1 MSKNRKAQKIKAEI
15 IRGEL
20 PIRKSDEPTGIKESE
35 DCYGEWIPYKA
46 PLKGLK
52 NLVTQSSI
60 LPQCIAAYAK
70 NIAGFGLGVR
80 YKEDVQ
86 DTKNLEEEFNRL
98 QSIVELLSLDC
109 DIKEVFEQLV
119 EARETYGI
127 AYLEV
132 LRDSEGKVESV
143 YCLNNIHTVEKSRES
158 DETVMSDFYYRG
170 EKIVRRKRFRKYRQ
184 RINAKTVYFK
194 EFGDKRIMDK
204 NTGEYVDTKTVKV
217 EISDQANEILEFRLG
232 SEPYGEV
239 RWIGQILN
247 IDGSRKAENL
257 NKTYFENGRHT
268 PLAILIKGGT
278 LTDKSFNDLQVYM
291 NDIKGEAGQHSFM
304 LLEAE
309 KNENSTGMTE
319 EKTPEIE
326 IKNLADILQHDE
338 LFQDYLENSRK
349 KVQSAFRLP
358 DLYLGYTTDFNR
370 ATAQTAME
378 VTEKQVFQTERQSL
392 AWIINN
398 KLLNEYGFMNVEV
411 YFKEPDITNPDD
423 LFKMLTVANNAGGLT
438 PNKAKEILYSQI
450 GETSDDFEEEW
461 GNTPVIV
468 SRNTISSLDTAI
480 MKAQN
485 ADENTEIISVMK
497 SVRSMLRKM
506 NKGG

>member
-1 MSKNRKAQKIKAEI
+1 
-15 IRGEL
+15 
-20 PIRKSDEPTGIKESE
+20 
-35 DCYGEWIPYKA
+35 
-46 PLKGLK
+46 
-52 NLVTQSSI
+52 
-60 LPQCIAAYAK
+60 
-70 NIAGFGLGVR
+70 
-80 YKEDVQ
+80 
-86 DTKNLEEEFNRL
+86 
-98 QSIVELLSLDC
+98 
-109 DIKEVFEQLV
+109 
-119 EARETYGI
+119 
-127 AYLEV
+127 
-132 LRDSEGKVESV
+132 
-143 YCLNNIHTVEKSRES
+143 
-158 DETVMSDFYYRG
+158 
-170 EKIVRRKRFRKYRQ
+170 
-184 RINAKTVYFK
+184 
-194 EFGDKRIMDK
+194 
-204 NTGEYVDTKTVKV
+204 
-217 EISDQANEILEFRLG
+217 
-232 SEPYGEV
+232 
-239 RWIGQILN
+239 
-247 IDGSRKAENL
+247 
-257 NKTYFENGRHT
+257 
-268 PLAILIKGGT
+268 
-278 LTDKSFNDLQVYM
+278 M

-398 KLLNEYGFMNVEV
+398 KLLNEYGFKNVEV

>member
-1 MSKNRKAQKIKAEI
+1 MSRNKKTQKIKAEI
-15 IRGEL
+15 IRAEQL
-20 PIRKSDEPTGIKESE
+20 IKKSDEPTGIKEAESS
-35 DCYGEWIPYKA
+35 YSEWIPYEVSLA
-46 PLKGLK
+46 GLK
-52 NLVTQSSI
+52 NLVNHSSI
-60 LPQCIAAYAK
+60 LPQCITAYAK

-80 YKEDVQ
+80 YREDVQ
-86 DTKNLEEEFNRL
+86 DTENLEEEFNRL
-98 QSIVELLSLDC
+98 KSIVELLSFDC
-109 DIKEVFEQLV
+109 DIKEIFEQIV

-132 LRDSEGKVESV
+132 LRDGEGRVESV

-158 DETVMSDFYYRG
+158 DETVMSDFYYKG
-170 EKIVRRKRFRKYRQ
+170 EKKVRQKRFRKYRQ

-194 EFGDKRIMDK
+194 EFGDKRIMNR
-204 NTGEYVDTKTVKV
+204 NTGEYVDTNSANT
-217 EISDQANEILEFRLG
+217 EIGNQANEILEFRLG
-232 SEPYGEV
+232 SETYGEV
-239 RWIGQILN
+239 RWMGQILN

-278 LTDKSFNDLQVYM
+278 LTDKSFEELQTYM

-319 EKTPEIE
+319 EKPPEIE
-326 IKNLADILQHDE
+326 IKSLADILQHDE

-378 VTEKQVFQTERQSL
+378 ITEKQVFQTERQSL

-398 KLLNEYGFMNVEV
+398 KLLNEYGFRNVEV

-450 GETSDDFEEEW
+450 GETSDDFKEEW

-468 SRNTISSLDTAI
+468 GRNTVSGLESAI

-497 SVRSMLRKM
+497 SVRSLLKKM
-506 NKGG
+506 DKGG